1 MALVSSASAVADTEV
16 AAAAAAAT
24 PTMPKTPMPKTPMPS
39 RPAPHPG
46 AAVADPDSGAA
57 VADPDATDSSRTQA
71 YSHTRAF
78 FDSDNP
84 PPAPPPAPPRIP
96 PPQPKRVGPL
106 PPPPPKAVAPAR
118 YASRAIGTAVFE
130 PATVYEENPSA
141 EGATVVAPLN
151 LEWFQQHTL
160 GGVGNIRDHN
170 AALKYF
176 RQVQEGAQHLFND
189 NQSEFVFPLHG
200 PVQVRKVVHEKG
212 TAYGFDMSDEGLRE
226 WNWQQMVAHLDDDSM
241 RYVVEGPEGRSGG
254 LLKCTLT
261 RRPGSYDHKRQVQT
275 RHAERLAVW
284 DFVLWRADG
293 SLLRMHPN
301 WQGIK
306 VACAEGDVQQQDSPT
321 PDAGLGMSDGPGTF
335 RRMTTWTESRQLRF
349 RPQ

>member
-1 MALVSSASAVADTEV
+1 M
-16 AAAAAAAT
+16 
-24 PTMPKTPMPKTPMPS
+24 
-39 RPAPHPG
+39 
-46 AAVADPDSGAA
+46 
-57 VADPDATDSSRTQA
+57 
-71 YSHTRAF
+71 
-78 FDSDNP
+78 
-84 PPAPPPAPPRIP
+84 
-96 PPQPKRVGPL
+96 
-106 PPPPPKAVAPAR
+106 APAR
-118 YASRAIGTAVFE
+118 HTSRAIGTAVFE

-141 EGATVVAPLN
+141 AGATVVAPLN

-176 RQVQEGAQHLFND
+176 RQVQEGAHHLVNG
-189 NQSEFVFPLHG
+189 NQEQFVFPLHR

-212 TAYGFDMSDEGLRE
+212 TAYGFDMSDEGLLD

-275 RHAERLAVW
+275 RHGERLPVW

-293 SLLRMHPN
+293 SSVRMHPN
-301 WQGIK
+301 WKGIK
-306 VACAEGDVQQQDSPT
+306 VECAEGDVQQQEAPT
-321 PDAGLGMSDGPGTF
+321 PDAGLGMTDGPGTF
-335 RRMTTWTESRQLRF
+335 RRMTTWTESRVLRF
-349 RPQ
+349 RPK